1 MISEWKLRRVEETHG
16 DFMEYVYEA
25 ADEDVRGG
33 LKAKALY
40 LKEVRAG
47 NAGQEPHTVVTFE
60 GGKTRQVKTNN
71 ARYGYLTSSNRLLE
85 KVTVNFRG
93 NVLRSYAFE
102 YRNGAFN
109 RELLAGVRHL
119 DSNGQEVSFQKFS
132 YYDDVQSDKGYVP
145 FKDSQETWNMHNDG
159 LDAGFV
165 NPLQSVTKRFSDK
178 PTALGGTVSSSTSGS
193 FYAGVGI
200 YDGSVWKGNTAGG
213 SYNYSSDK
221 SKGLSTLVDL
231 NGDGLPDKVFRK
243 GSTVYYRPQ
252 LKVDNTNH
260 LWRGY

>member
-1 MISEWKLRRVEETHG
+1 MIRWAGKFDGNEES
-16 DFMEYVYEA
+16 
-25 ADEDVRGG
+25 
-33 LKAKALY
+33 LPK
-40 LKEVRAG
+40 
-47 NAGQEPHTVVTFE
+47 
-60 GGKTRQVKTNN
+60 
-71 ARYGYLTSSNRLLE
+71 
-85 KVTVNFRG
+85 
-93 NVLRSYAFE
+93 
-102 YRNGAFN
+102 
-109 RELLAGVRHL
+109 REHP
-119 DSNGQEVSFQKFS
+119 E
-132 YYDDVQSDKGYVP
+132 GYVP
-145 FKDSQETWNMHNDG
+145 FKDRQETWNTHNDG

-252 LKVDNTNH
+252 LKVDNTITYGEAIKVSGISGFSGATDKP
-260 LWRGY
+260 RGEGVRTLTQNCC